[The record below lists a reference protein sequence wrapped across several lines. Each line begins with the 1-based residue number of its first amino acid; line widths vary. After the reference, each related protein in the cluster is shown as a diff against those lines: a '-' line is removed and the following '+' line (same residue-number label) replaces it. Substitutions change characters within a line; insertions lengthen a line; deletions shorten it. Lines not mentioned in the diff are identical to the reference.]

1 MTRQML
7 GDAEWAALK
16 DKLQTI
22 GRIWKHGDE
31 GRNCSRPQSSAGLLA
46 IIAFFCPNWVR
57 LAAAPNPQ

>member
-16 DKLQTI
+16 DKLQAI

-31 GRNCSRPQSSAGLLA
+31 GVTAASWLGSAT
-46 IIAFFCPNWVR
+46 C
-57 LAAAPNPQ
+57 

>member
-16 DKLQTI
+16 DKRQAI

-31 GRNCSRPQSSAGLLA
+31 GRNRRFLAGVCYLLRTGLGGPA
-46 IIAFFCPNWVR
+46 G
-57 LAAAPNPQ
+57 